1 MADPYKDRL
10 HQLSPTQ
17 FPERDRRGKIKR
29 VPRQPRPQ
37 SYFQDIRMA
46 RLGPRKGAPEKLG
59 ISYEDYQNKLH
70 PELGGEDW
78 GANEPEGGF
87 TIPTWDRLVADTI
100 VRQQAIDKQ
109 KKSPLTQQ
117 EKDMKEYKDSLVEIE
132 KRRWRDEYNAQQRA
146 LGGNAMMSNVG
157 LSGAPITAE
166 DVLQGGLTAAQL
178 SPYWKGASAVKFGYD
193 IATGKTPSWWDAGL
207 AAVGYGSK
215 TKIGKGAVDTLKSLW
230 GKTPKKA
237 IAAKATAAGTIPFF
251 ASEAKEG
258 AYPKEGFR
266 PEPVEPQPIDHG
278 RGGRAKIDRVRRQ
291 TMLR

>member
-117 EKDMKEYKDSLVEIE
+117 EKDMKTCYLIC
-132 KRRWRDEYNAQQRA
+132 R
-146 LGGNAMMSNVG
+146 MSG
-157 LSGAPITAE
+157 TGAIQA
-166 DVLQGGLTAAQL
+166 
-178 SPYWKGASAVKFGYD
+178 
-193 IATGKTPSWWDAGL
+193 
-207 AAVGYGSK
+207 
-215 TKIGKGAVDTLKSLW
+215 
-230 GKTPKKA
+230 
-237 IAAKATAAGTIPFF
+237 
-251 ASEAKEG
+251 
-258 AYPKEGFR
+258 
-266 PEPVEPQPIDHG
+266 PENQ
-278 RGGRAKIDRVRRQ
+278 
-291 TMLR
+291 